1 MSQTNKQQNEIIDL
15 YANSCFT
22 ILGLS
27 QASFAEVNQA
37 NIRLVVIMSIFELL
51 SSLCGYLKSIHCNSV
66 LRQYWLQSYLRCM
79 ACRDDEEPEDEVDL
93 LLLNLLA
100 LLT

>member
-1 MSQTNKQQNEIIDL
+1 MSQTNKQQNEIMDL

-27 QASFAEVNQA
+27 HASLAEVNQA

-51 SSLCGYLKSIHCNSV
+51 SPSHGYLKSIRCNSV
-66 LRQYWLQSYLRCM
+66 LRQY
-79 ACRDDEEPEDEVDL
+79 
-93 LLLNLLA
+93 
-100 LLT
+100 